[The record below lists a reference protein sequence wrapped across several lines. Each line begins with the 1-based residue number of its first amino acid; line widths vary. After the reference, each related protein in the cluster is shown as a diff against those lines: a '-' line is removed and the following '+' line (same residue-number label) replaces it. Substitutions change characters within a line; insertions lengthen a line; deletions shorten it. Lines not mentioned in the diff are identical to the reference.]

1 MHPMRLD
8 DTTADRMAAG
18 LVPPDDAPPG
28 YAGVA
33 ELLHAARRAATGQ
46 DPARQAAVLAA
57 VSAAVAGAG
66 ESPHTPWR
74 KSMSTTRLSA
84 RTAAVASALVLA
96 GATAAAA
103 ATGSLPGP
111 AQDTAASVLSHVG
124 ISVPNTAGQGTG
136 DQQTTDSG
144 TNSSTGPNA
153 NALFGLCTA
162 VAAHAKHGV
171 QPHSTVFP
179 SASTCTTVT
188 QPSGTT
194 GGTGN
199 TGTSTGDSGT
209 APSGAG
215 QPAGTPVGP
224 PSSLPVGPPSSTPP
238 SSTPVGPPVTPPSH
252 PGPGG
257 RP

>member
-33 ELLHAARRAATGQ
+33 ELLDAARQATARQ
-46 DPARQAAVLAA
+46 DPARQAAVVAA
-57 VSAAVAGAG
+57 VSATMAAVG

-74 KSMSTTRLSA
+74 KRMSTTRLSA

-124 ISVPNTAGQGTG
+124 ISVPNNAGQGTG

-188 QPSGTT
+188 QPSGTAD
-194 GGTGN
+194 GTNGS
-199 TGTSTGDSGT
+199 TSDSGT
-209 APSGAG
+209 APSGTS
-215 QPAGTPVGP
+215 QPSGTPVGP
-224 PSSLPVGPPSSTPP
+224 PSSVPVGPPTSTPP

-252 PGPGG
+252 PGSGG